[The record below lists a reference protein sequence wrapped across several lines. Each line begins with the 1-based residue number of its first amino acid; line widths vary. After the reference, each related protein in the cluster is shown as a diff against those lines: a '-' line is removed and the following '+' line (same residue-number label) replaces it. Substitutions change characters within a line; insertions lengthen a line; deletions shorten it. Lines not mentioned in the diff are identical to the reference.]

1 MLLKKQID
9 TTALPIGSKVKY
21 KSRRLIISKGK
32 MYPSEQAVK
41 TNTSVVSDKDFVVGE
56 VDADFLKEAEYFYV
70 EKM

>member
-1 MLLKKQID
+1 
-9 TTALPIGSKVKY
+9 
-21 KSRRLIISKGK
+21 